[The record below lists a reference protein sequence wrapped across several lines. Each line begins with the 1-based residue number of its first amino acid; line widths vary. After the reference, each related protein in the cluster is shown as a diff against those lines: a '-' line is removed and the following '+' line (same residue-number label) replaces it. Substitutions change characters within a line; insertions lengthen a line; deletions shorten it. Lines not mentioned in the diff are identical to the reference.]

1 MTNRQDQ
8 LAQAAAALQ
17 QATTSGEPIAPLRE
31 TIDNLTLGEAYQIQ
45 ALQEAALV
53 AAGEEIVGR
62 KVGLTSFAM
71 QRQLGVDEPD
81 FGFFTAK
88 QLYRAGEAVDVT
100 QLISPKVEP
109 EFAFE
114 LGADLTGKV
123 TRDEAAA
130 AIAATYMAIE
140 IIDSRIADWN
150 IKLVDTVAD
159 NASLAAVVISNEPLN
174 VAIDDL
180 PAVACDLIVDGEVAG
195 SGHGRDVLGDPVA
208 ALAWLATTFSD
219 QGVALRKGD
228 LVLPGSFCA
237 AAAVAADMKVTADFG
252 ELGTLDVSFTGAG
265 K

>member
-1 MTNRQDQ
+1 MTNRKDQ
-8 LAQAAAALQ
+8 LAKAAAALQ
-17 QATTSGEPIAPLRE
+17 EATNSGEPIAPLRE
-31 TIDNLTLGEAYQIQ
+31 TIEGLTLKEAYQIQ
-45 ALQEAALV
+45 ALQEAALRN
-53 AAGEEIVGR
+53 AGEQIVGR

-88 QLYRAGEAVDVT
+88 QLYREGEAIDVT
-100 QLISPKVEP
+100 QWISPKVEP

-140 IIDSRIADWN
+140 IIDSRIANWN

-159 NASLAAVVISNEPLN
+159 NASLAAVVISNEALN

-180 PAVACDLIVDGEVAG
+180 PAVACELIVDGEVAG
-195 SGHGRDVLGDPVA
+195 SGLGRDVLGDPVA

-228 LVLPGSFCA
+228 LILPGSFCA

-252 ELGTLDVSFTGAG
+252 ELGALDVSLTGAG